1 MGIIYKFYE
10 PDNDYEQ
17 IQADLY
23 NNAIGKYG
31 TPGNATADQIKERY
45 RVEGFDNKGVQY
57 AFDDDKPIAYI
68 QTRKVV
74 ETKQVYIGYPWS
86 TIDCPEE
93 VKDHM
98 FKNMVNYLYTRDPEY
113 KIVCGVIQDSWTDI
127 RDFLKKYNCTVET
140 EYKTYLL
147 DITNLSKLDNSG
159 YTSKI
164 GTSDDEEALFE
175 LCMSEP
181 GFSDTF
187 PNEEAVKSFVKDVLK
202 ELETIL
208 IYKNDELVSSGA
220 VFSYEPD
227 RNNIINTRFTATADY
242 KFEYWKAYV
251 IEIAKRLKKKGLDGM
266 KFTLFDRQPVHLE
279 FYDKHSSGSRTGFIY
294 AVPKP

>member
-31 TPGNATADQIKERY
+31 TPGNATADQIEERY

-86 TIDCPEE
+86 TTDCPEE
-93 VKDHM
+93 VKDEM
-98 FKNMVNYLYTRDPEY
+98 FKNMVDYLYTRDPEY
-113 KIVCGVIQDSWTDI
+113 KIVCGVIQDSWTDV
-127 RDFLKKYNCTVET
+127 RDFLKKYNCTVEN

-147 DITNLSKLDNSG
+147 DITNLSIKLTFWILQTLVISIIVVIPLK
-159 YTSKI
+159 S
-164 GTSDDEEALFE
+164 E
-175 LCMSEP
+175 LLMTRRHFLNYACLNP
-181 GFSDTF
+181 
-187 PNEEAVKSFVKDVLK
+187 
-202 ELETIL
+202 
-208 IYKNDELVSSGA
+208 VS
-220 VFSYEPD
+220 
-227 RNNIINTRFTATADY
+227 
-242 KFEYWKAYV
+242 V
-251 IEIAKRLKKKGLDGM
+251 IPFQMKK
-266 KFTLFDRQPVHLE
+266 Q
-279 FYDKHSSGSRTGFIY
+279 
-294 AVPKP
+294 